1 MIIIQKHLEMY
12 GQYYKHNPNDD
23 LTDSESFN
31 SKVKKTGNTTTN
43 VTATGLEPRTT

>member
-12 GQYYKHNPNDD
+12 GQYYKHNPNDN

-31 SKVKKTGNTTTN
+31 SKVKKT
-43 VTATGLEPRTT
+43 EKYYY